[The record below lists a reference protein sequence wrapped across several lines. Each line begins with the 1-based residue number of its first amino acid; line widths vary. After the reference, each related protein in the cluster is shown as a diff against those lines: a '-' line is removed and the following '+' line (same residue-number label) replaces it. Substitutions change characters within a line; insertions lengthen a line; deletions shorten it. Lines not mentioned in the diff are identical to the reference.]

1 MDNFRI
7 TGTHEKGNGARA
19 QADMT
24 IKNPSNVSILV
35 EEMTVELHY
44 ESVKVTD
51 YSGYLSFNTTT
62 DTQPDRVVHFDGQ
75 LHRIASKAHCQMI
88 FPSVFQA

>member
-7 TGTHEKGNGARA
+7 TGCHEMGNGARA
-19 QADMT
+19 QSDMT

-35 EEMTVELHY
+35 EEMPVELHY

-51 YSGYLSFNTTT
+51 YSGHFSFNITT
-62 DTQPDRVVHFDGQ
+62 DTQPERVVHFDGQ
-75 LHRIASKAHCQMI
+75 LHRIASMAHSMK
-88 FPSVFQA
+88 